1 MAKVSPA
8 AVARRINALREELSD
23 LERYEKEASSFT
35 CTVGED
41 KEKLRPT
48 YDYEGTQKRY
58 NEITKEIRKLR
69 HAMNVFNTSTMV
81 PGFDMSVDQLLVYL
95 PQLRERK
102 KSLKEMK
109 SMPLNGRKLTGY
121 YGHAAEYAYCNFDV
135 QKAIE
140 DYRATVE
147 EYARAHNALD
157 YVNATGEIEVDW

>member
-1 MAKVSPA
+1 MRKVSPA
-8 AVARRINALREELSD
+8 EVAKRISALREELND
-23 LERYEKEASSFT
+23 LLRFERESYQYK
-35 CTVGED
+35 CVIGED
-41 KEKLRPT
+41 KESVRPS
-48 YDYEGTQKRY
+48 YDYEATNRRIDELTG
-58 NEITKEIRKLR
+58 EIRKLR
-69 HAMNVFNTSTMV
+69 HAMNVFNTNTLV
-81 PGFDMSVDQLLVYL
+81 PGFDMTVDEILVYL